1 VRENTVRTKWKQGQ
15 KIVNG
20 WLGIPSSISAE
31 TMAHAGWD
39 SLTVDTQHGIVDYQT
54 AVTMMQAISTTPTIP
69 LVRVPWFENGM
80 IMKMLDAGAY
90 GIICPMINSREEAEA
105 LVAACRYAPEGG
117 RSFGPM
123 RAMMY
128 GGADYPLKANETIL
142 VIAMI
147 ETTKALGN
155 LDSILSTPGLDGI
168 YIGPNDLSLSM
179 GFGAKGDATE
189 PKVVAEIDRILQTAK
204 KNNLLAGI
212 HCTAA
217 SYANQMLNK
226 GFDLV
231 TITNDNGLLA
241 AAARSAIATARGQD
255 NQQAA
260 AAPARAAAG
269 PYG

>member
-1 VRENTVRTKWKQGQ
+1 MRENTVRTKWQQGQ

-39 SLTVDTQHGIVDYQT
+39 SITVDTQHGIVDYQT
-54 AVTMMQAISTTPTIP
+54 GVSMMQAISTTPTIP
-69 LVRVPWFENGM
+69 MVRVPWLEMGT
-80 IMKMLDAGAY
+80 IMKFLDAGAY
-90 GIICPMINSREEAEA
+90 GVICPMINSREEAET
-105 LVAACRYAPEGG
+105 LVAACRYAPQGT

-128 GGADYPLKANETIL
+128 GGADYALKANETIL

-147 ETTKALGN
+147 ETTKALDN
-155 LDSILSTPGLDGI
+155 LDAILSTPGLDGI

-179 GFGAKGDATE
+179 GHGAKGDATQPE
-189 PKVVAEIDRILQTAK
+189 VVAEITRIRQTAK

-217 SYANQMLNK
+217 SYANKMLNE

-231 TITNDNGLLA
+231 TIMNDNGLLA
-241 AAARSAIATARGQD
+241 GAARNAIATARGQD
-255 NQQAA
+255 NQQQPA
-260 AAPARAAAG
+260 AAPARAAS